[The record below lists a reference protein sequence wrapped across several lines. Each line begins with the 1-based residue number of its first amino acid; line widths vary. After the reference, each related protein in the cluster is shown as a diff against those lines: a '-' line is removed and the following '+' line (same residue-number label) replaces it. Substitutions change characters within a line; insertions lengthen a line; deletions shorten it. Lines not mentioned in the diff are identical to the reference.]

1 MRRRQVLVVA
11 ADAVALLGA
20 GCAQATPAT
29 TTPKPST
36 TPLSTA
42 AAAFPAAGAPAGSW
56 GRAIEVPGLAALDKV
71 GGAVVVSVSC
81 GSAGNCAAGGDYWN
95 HGRYL
100 GFVGSAPD
108 GAWGRAI
115 EVPGLGTLN
124 KGAYV
129 AEGAQVNSV
138 SCASAGNCAAGGY
151 YSIPVAGDRVH
162 RQAFVASE
170 QNGRWGMAIE
180 VPGIAALNAGHYAEV
195 STVSCASAG
204 NCAAGGDPAS
214 SAPHLNGGGHP
225 QGFVVSES
233 NGVWDNAHAA
243 AGLGALNTHG
253 DARV

>member
-11 ADAVALLGA
+11 AGAVALLGA

-29 TTPKPST
+29 TTPMPST

-81 GSAGNCAAGGDYWN
+81 GSAGNCAAGGGYLN
-95 HGRYL
+95 HRRYL
-100 GFVGSAPD
+100 GVVVSEANGR
-108 GAWGRAI
+108 WGRAI
-115 EVPGLGTLN
+115 EVAGVGPLT

-129 AEGAQVNSV
+129 AEGAQVSSV
-138 SCASAGNCAAGGY
+138 SCASTGNCAAGGY

-195 STVSCASAG
+195 FSVSCGSEG
-204 NCAAGGDPAS
+204 NCAAGGNAAS
-214 SAPHLNGGGHP
+214 SAPNINRGGHQ
-225 QGFVVSES
+225 QGFAASER
-233 NGVWDNAHAA
+233 NGAPGQASAVPRPE
-243 AGLGALNTHG
+243 GLHKG
-253 DARV
+253 